1 MLSWPSTMKIHVGA
15 SPVDMRKS
23 FTGLAAVTRT
33 VLGRDPLSGEV
44 FVYFNRR
51 GDIAK
56 VLWWS
61 HGGFC
66 LFCKRLEKSRFRL
79 TKVVESGAREV
90 ELEATELAMLLDG
103 LELSAVKRRPRWSP
117 PSESSNKIDELRTG
131 LERELAQLGPM

>member
-1 MLSWPSTMKIHVGA
+1 VLSWPSTMRIHVGT

-79 TKVVESGAREV
+79 TKVVEHGEKEV
-90 ELEATELAMLLDG
+90 EVEATELAMLLDG
-103 LELSAVKRRPRWSP
+103 LELSAVERRPRWSP
-117 PSESSNKIDELRTG
+117 SSESSNKIDELRTG
-131 LERELAQLGPM
+131 LERELAQLVPM

>member
-1 MLSWPSTMKIHVGA
+1 MKIHVWTA
-15 SPVDMRKS
+15 PVDMRKS
-23 FTGLAAVTRT
+23 FTGLAAVTRS

-79 TKVVESGAREV
+79 TKVVESGEREV

-103 LELSAVKRRPRWSP
+103 LELSAVERRPRWSP
-117 PSESSNKIDELRTG
+117 PSKLSNDLDEIRAG
-131 LERELAQLGPM
+131 LQRELAQLAPM